1 MAHDLLYILAQ
12 AQNGHPQGLEVY
24 MKNGLLRFYL
34 LFMFVSV
41 GLFSCENHEI
51 NQDTTQDT
59 SKSLDAIERK
69 PESRHPVEPNDA
81 PADSQKGKKS
91 KRKYIARSSNWC

>member
-1 MAHDLLYILAQ
+1 
-12 AQNGHPQGLEVY
+12 

-51 NQDTTQDT
+51 NLDTTKN
-59 SKSLDAIERK
+59 SEVIERK
-69 PESRHPVEPNDA
+69 PESRQPGEPNDA
-81 PADSQKGKKS
+81 PSDSQKGKKS
-91 KRKYIARSSNWC
+91 KKKYIARSSNWC